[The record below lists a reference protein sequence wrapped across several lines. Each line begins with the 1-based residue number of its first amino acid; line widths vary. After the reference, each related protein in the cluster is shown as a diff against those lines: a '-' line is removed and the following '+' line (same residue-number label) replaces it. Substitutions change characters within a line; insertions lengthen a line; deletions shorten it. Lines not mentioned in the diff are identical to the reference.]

1 MIAIAIAN
9 GISNEIA
16 IAITI
21 VITISIT
28 IVIAA
33 AITLKVVI
41 AAAITINSSEFHLA
55 GGDFLTFSPHHIPL
69 HSEEVKI
76 EDAP

>member
-1 MIAIAIAN
+1 MIAIAISN

-16 IAITI
+16 IVITI

-33 AITLKVVI
+33 AITLEEFEARLNEYKTSLAEKFQKGHELEFEIQKQLEALRFGKV
-41 AAAITINSSEFHLA
+41 
-55 GGDFLTFSPHHIPL
+55 
-69 HSEEVKI
+69 
-76 EDAP
+76 